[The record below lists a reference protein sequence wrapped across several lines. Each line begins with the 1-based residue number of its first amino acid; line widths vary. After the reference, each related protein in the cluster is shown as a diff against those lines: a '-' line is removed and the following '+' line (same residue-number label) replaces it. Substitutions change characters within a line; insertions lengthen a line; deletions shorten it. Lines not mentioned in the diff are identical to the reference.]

1 MTEKDARKSS
11 VMVNRAPVLTLWAS
25 VVAEF
30 QVFEHDEAMTL
41 GRAVAG
47 LNAYSKGVSLGLF
60 QTTPKEVQE
69 RRRKMRKE
77 ETVTVDLL
85 PRAVPA
91 KHTEEG
97 LRALSGE
104 SPIRPKN
111 VQKYLES
118 KFDDALEDLSK
129 AMLELAKSLPPA
141 QLAEKAY
148 TLYEKFRPEIPPGK
162 KGWGLRQAGPGSHP
176 QDGLGLTLRSICSIV
191 LTYS

>member
-1 MTEKDARKSS
+1 
-11 VMVNRAPVLTLWAS
+11 
-25 VVAEF
+25 
-30 QVFEHDEAMTL
+30 
-41 GRAVAG
+41 VAG
-47 LNAYSKGVSLGLF
+47 RNVYSKGVSLGLF
-60 QTTPKEVQE
+60 HPTPREVKEQ
-69 RRRKMRKE
+69 RQKTGQE

-85 PRAVPA
+85 HRAVPA
-91 KHTEEG
+91 KHIDEG

-104 SPIRPKN
+104 SPIRPKT
-111 VQKYLES
+111 VQKYLER

-129 AMLELAKSLPPA
+129 DMLELALSLPPA

-191 LTYS
+191 LTYT